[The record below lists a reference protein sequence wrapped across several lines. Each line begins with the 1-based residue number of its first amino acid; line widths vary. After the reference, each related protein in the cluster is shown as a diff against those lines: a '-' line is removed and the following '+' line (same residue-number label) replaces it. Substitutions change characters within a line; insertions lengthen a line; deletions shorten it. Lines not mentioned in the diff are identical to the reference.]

1 MSKNRKMVS
10 RASRIV
16 IKIGSG
22 VLTKND
28 GLNLSLI
35 KRLAD
40 DISDLKKQNR
50 KIVIVSSGAIASGLS
65 KVGLKERPSTIQEKQ
80 ACAAVGQPSLI
91 LAYENAFTRHGYK
104 VAQVLLTTNDL
115 SNRRRYLNARNT
127 LTTLFEWDIIPI
139 INENDTVAVEEI
151 KFGDNDTLSGMITSL
166 VEADLL
172 INLTDIEG
180 LYDRDPRDDAN
191 AEFITEVESVGRK
204 VEAMAGTI
212 PGALGTGGMFTK
224 VMAAKRVAKR
234 GVPTVIA
241 NGKKK
246 NVLKRIL
253 DGETVGTL
261 FLPTADP
268 LPQRRHWIAYTSKVR
283 GRVIV
288 DDGAKRALLKQ
299 GKSLLPSGII
309 EVQDH
314 FNLGDSI
321 EIADS
326 KGRVMAVGLTNYS
339 SKEIDRILGCQTCDI
354 ESLLGYR
361 HADEVI
367 HRDNLVV
374 GEDLGT

>member
-22 VLTKND
+22 VLTKNG

-180 LYDRDPRDDAN
+180 LYDRDPRNDAN
-191 AEFITEVESVGRK
+191 AEFITEVESVGR
-204 VEAMAGTI
+204 
-212 PGALGTGGMFTK
+212 
-224 VMAAKRVAKR
+224 
-234 GVPTVIA
+234 
-241 NGKKK
+241 
-246 NVLKRIL
+246 
-253 DGETVGTL
+253 
-261 FLPTADP
+261 
-268 LPQRRHWIAYTSKVR
+268 
-283 GRVIV
+283 
-288 DDGAKRALLKQ
+288 
-299 GKSLLPSGII
+299 
-309 EVQDH
+309 
-314 FNLGDSI
+314 
-321 EIADS
+321 
-326 KGRVMAVGLTNYS
+326 
-339 SKEIDRILGCQTCDI
+339 
-354 ESLLGYR
+354 
-361 HADEVI
+361 
-367 HRDNLVV
+367 
-374 GEDLGT
+374 